1 VHCNKRLGLARDRL
15 RHLRI
20 DRRIHPG
27 DSAPN
32 SACILDANGAA
43 IKSAKYDNV
52 NACKRATQLQRCLGF
67 SYPVSAGA
75 SAQESNCR

>member
-1 VHCNKRLGLARDRL
+1 L

-20 DRRIHPG
+20 RRAHPG
-27 DSAPN
+27 DSASN
-32 SACILDANGAA
+32 QVGIRNANGAA

-52 NACKRATQLQRCLGF
+52 NACKRATQLQRSLGF

-75 SAQESNCR
+75 SAK